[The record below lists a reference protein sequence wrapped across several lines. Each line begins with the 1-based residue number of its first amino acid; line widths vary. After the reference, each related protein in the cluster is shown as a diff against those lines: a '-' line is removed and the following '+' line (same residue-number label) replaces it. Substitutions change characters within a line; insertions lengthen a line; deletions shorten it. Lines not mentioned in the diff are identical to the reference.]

1 MQTVPPTTGTVP
13 SGKTP
18 SAASSDPVIVV
29 KDLSFRYPGTDR
41 DTLRNVD
48 LTIERGDFVAVV
60 GGNGSAKTTLC
71 KTFNGLVPHY
81 WNGDFAGSVHVD
93 GTDTWDSTVAE
104 LSSHVGYVYQDFQN
118 QLVRPTVRDEVA
130 FGPLNF
136 GHEDYRERTDEALEH
151 LGISHLRDSF
161 VWQLSGGQSHL
172 VALAAVLALR
182 PGVIV
187 VDEPVAELDPARAR
201 EIYLQLRALNEDHGV
216 TVITIE
222 HHAEF
227 IAEFAT
233 SVVLMADGAPV
244 WHLPVQEA
252 MNRHADLEIH
262 GIPAPAAVALT
273 AAVGADEVA
282 LDIDSAARML
292 RPHVRDPHLRD
303 LPGNPHAPH
312 LPGEGMSA
320 DDPAGPGA
328 SGLAEPAGTGVHGA
342 EDAAAD
348 DRPVIASLREVNHG
362 YRTVRGDLAPV
373 LTDLDLDLHAGDR
386 IALVGTNGA
395 GKTTLMK
402 LLTGLMVPR
411 SGTVIVDGI
420 NTRSRSAA
428 RLADH
433 VSYLYQHP
441 QRMFLKDTVRADVD
455 LFPTGRKIPGTEEL
469 VDHIIDRVGLSELA
483 DRDGRSLS
491 GGQQR
496 RATLAIGLAMRP
508 DLLLLDE
515 PTSSL
520 DVRSR
525 DDVISML
532 ASLSGTVGCAVVAT
546 HDMELVA
553 TWASRVIV
561 LDQGQVLADVT
572 PRELFSRPEVTGQAR
587 LVPPQAARIAR
598 ELALDPLPLTTAE
611 MLGRLQTAATPSPVA
626 RRAAR
631 PGQPAEDDAGPANPS
646 ALADRIPALTSGKDL

>member
-1 MQTVPPTTGTVP
+1 MQTVPPTTAPAPAPAGDRR
-13 SGKTP
+13 
-18 SAASSDPVIVV
+18 ADPVIRV

-81 WNGDFAGSVHVD
+81 WSGDFAGSVHVD
-93 GTDTWDSTVAE
+93 GVDTWESSVAE
-104 LSSHVGYVYQDFQN
+104 LSSRVGYVYQDFQN

-136 GHEDYRERTDEALEH
+136 GHADHRERTDEALEH
-151 LGISHLRDSF
+151 LGIAHLRDQF

-182 PGVIV
+182 PEVIV
-187 VDEPVAELDPARAR
+187 VDEPVAELDPSRAR
-201 EIYLQLRALNEDHGV
+201 EIYLRLRELNERDGI

-227 IAEFAT
+227 IAEFAR

-252 MNRHADLEIH
+252 MDRHEDLAAH
-262 GIPAPAAVALT
+262 GVPAPDAVALSAAAGARPVALDVPSAAAALRPVVRERRTGERPTGELLTEERPTGERPTGVDAPGGSDPAPVVVTTGQAAGAEHAPAAP
-273 AAVGADEVA
+273 D
-282 LDIDSAARML
+282 
-292 RPHVRDPHLRD
+292 
-303 LPGNPHAPH
+303 
-312 LPGEGMSA
+312 
-320 DDPAGPGA
+320 
-328 SGLAEPAGTGVHGA
+328 EPAEIVATLRGV
-342 EDAAAD
+342 
-348 DRPVIASLREVNHG
+348 RHG
-362 YRTVRGDLAPV
+362 YRSVAGGLSTVLD
-373 LTDLDLDLHAGDR
+373 DLDLDLRAGER

-402 LLTGLMVPR
+402 LLTGLIVPR
-411 SGTVIVDGI
+411 AGTVTVDGI
-420 NTRSRSAA
+420 DTRTRSAA
-428 RLADH
+428 TMADH

-441 QRMFLKDTVRADVD
+441 QQMFLKDTVREDIA
-455 LFPTGRKIPGTEEL
+455 LFPRGRKVPDAEAIVER
-469 VDHIIDRVGLSELA
+469 IIEDVGLSALA

-496 RATLAIGLAMRP
+496 RATLGIGLAMRP
-508 DLLLLDE
+508 SLLLLDE

-520 DVRSR
+520 DIRSR
-525 DDVISML
+525 DDVTAML
-532 ASLSGTVGCAVVAT
+532 AALAETVRCAVVAT

-553 TWASRVIV
+553 TWASRVLV
-561 LDQGQVLADVT
+561 LDQGKVLADVT
-572 PRELFSRPEVTGQAR
+572 PRELFSRPELTARTR
-587 LVPPQAARIAR
+587 LVPPQAARIAL
-598 ELALDPLPLTTAE
+598 ELGLDPLPLTAAE
-611 MLGRLQTAATPSPVA
+611 L
-626 RRAAR
+626 RAWLPKEVR
-631 PGQPAEDDAGPANPS
+631 
-646 ALADRIPALTSGKDL
+646 

>member
-1 MQTVPPTTGTVP
+1 MQTVPPTTAPAPAPAGDRR
-13 SGKTP
+13 
-18 SAASSDPVIVV
+18 ADPVICV

-93 GTDTWDSTVAE
+93 GVDTWDSSVAE
-104 LSSHVGYVYQDFQN
+104 LSSRVGYVYQDFQN

-136 GHEDYRERTDEALEH
+136 GHADYRERTDEALEH
-151 LGISHLRDSF
+151 LGIAHLRDQF

-182 PGVIV
+182 PEVIV

-201 EIYLQLRALNEDHGV
+201 EIYLRLRELNERDGI

-227 IAEFAT
+227 IAEFAR

-252 MNRHADLEIH
+252 MDRHADLAAH
-262 GIPAPAAVALT
+262 GVPAPDAVALS
-273 AAVGADEVA
+273 AAAGARPVA
-282 LDIDSAARML
+282 LDVPSAAAAL
-292 RPHVRDPHLRD
+292 RPVVRERPTGER
-303 LPGNPHAPH
+303 PTEERP
-312 LPGEGMSA
+312 PGERPTGA
-320 DDPAGPGA
+320 DAPEGADPAPVVVTTGQAAGVDPA
-328 SGLAEPAGTGVHGA
+328 PVEPAEPAEVVATLRGV
-342 EDAAAD
+342 
-348 DRPVIASLREVNHG
+348 RHG
-362 YRTVRGDLAPV
+362 YRSVTGGLSTVLD
-373 LTDLDLDLHAGDR
+373 DLDLDLRAGER

-402 LLTGLMVPR
+402 LLTGLIVPR
-411 SGTVIVDGI
+411 AGTVTVDGI
-420 NTRSRSAA
+420 DTRTRSAA
-428 RLADH
+428 TMADH

-441 QRMFLKDTVRADVD
+441 QQMFLKDTVREDIA
-455 LFPTGRKIPGTEEL
+455 LFPRGRKVPDAEAIVER
-469 VDHIIDRVGLSELA
+469 IIQEVGLSALA

-496 RATLAIGLAMRP
+496 RATLGIGLAMRP
-508 DLLLLDE
+508 SLLLLDE

-520 DVRSR
+520 DIRSR
-525 DDVISML
+525 DDVTAML
-532 ASLSGTVGCAVVAT
+532 AALAETVRCAVVAT

-553 TWASRVIV
+553 TWASR
-561 LDQGQVLADVT
+561 
-572 PRELFSRPEVTGQAR
+572 PELTARTR
-587 LVPPQAARIAR
+587 LVPPQAARIAL
-598 ELALDPLPLTTAE
+598 ELGLDPLPLTAAE
-611 MLGRLQTAATPSPVA
+611 L
-626 RRAAR
+626 RAWLPKEVR
-631 PGQPAEDDAGPANPS
+631 
-646 ALADRIPALTSGKDL
+646 

>member
-1 MQTVPPTTGTVP
+1 MQTVPLTTAP
-13 SGKTP
+13 SPAPAGDRR
-18 SAASSDPVIVV
+18 ADPVIRV

-48 LTIERGDFVAVV
+48 LTVERGDFVAVV

-93 GTDTWDSTVAE
+93 GVDTWDSSVAE
-104 LSSHVGYVYQDFQN
+104 LSSRVGYVYQDFQN

-136 GHEDYRERTDEALEH
+136 GYADYRERTDEALRH
-151 LGISHLRDSF
+151 LGIAHLRDQF

-182 PGVIV
+182 PEVIV

-201 EIYLQLRALNEDHGV
+201 EIYLRLRELNERDGI

-227 IAEFAT
+227 IAEFAR

-252 MNRHADLEIH
+252 MDRHADLAAH
-262 GIPAPAAVALT
+262 GVPAPDAVALSAAAGARPVALDVPSAAAALRPVVRERPTGERPTGELLTEERPTGERPTGVDAPGGSDPAPVVVTTGQAAGAEHAPAAPAAPVAS
-273 AAVGADEVA
+273 AEIVA
-282 LDIDSAARML
+282 TL
-292 RPHVRDPHLRD
+292 RGVR
-303 LPGNPHAPH
+303 
-312 LPGEGMSA
+312 
-320 DDPAGPGA
+320 
-328 SGLAEPAGTGVHGA
+328 
-342 EDAAAD
+342 
-348 DRPVIASLREVNHG
+348 HG
-362 YRTVRGDLAPV
+362 YRSVAGGLFTVLD
-373 LTDLDLDLHAGDR
+373 DLDLDLRAGER

-402 LLTGLMVPR
+402 LLTGLIVPR
-411 SGTVIVDGI
+411 AGTVTVDGI
-420 NTRSRSAA
+420 DTRTRSAA
-428 RLADH
+428 TMADH

-441 QRMFLKDTVRADVD
+441 QQMFLKDTVREDIA
-455 LFPTGRKIPGTEEL
+455 LFPRGRKVPDAEAIVER
-469 VDHIIDRVGLSELA
+469 IIQEVGLSALA

-496 RATLAIGLAMRP
+496 RATLGIGLAMRP
-508 DLLLLDE
+508 SLLLLDE

-520 DVRSR
+520 DIRSR
-525 DDVISML
+525 DDVTAML
-532 ASLSGTVGCAVVAT
+532 AALAETVRCAVVAT

-553 TWASRVIV
+553 TWASRVLV
-561 LDQGQVLADVT
+561 LDQGKVLADVT
-572 PRELFSRPEVTGQAR
+572 PRELFSRPELTARTR
-587 LVPPQAARIAR
+587 LVPPQAARIAL
-598 ELALDPLPLTTAE
+598 ELGLDPLPLTAAE
-611 MLGRLQTAATPSPVA
+611 L
-626 RRAAR
+626 RAWLPKEVR
-631 PGQPAEDDAGPANPS
+631 
-646 ALADRIPALTSGKDL
+646 

>member
-1 MQTVPPTTGTVP
+1 MQTVPPTTAPAAV
-13 SGKTP
+13 TP
-18 SAASSDPVIVV
+18 DAAQQAPPVIRV

-93 GTDTWDSTVAE
+93 GVDTWDSSVAE
-104 LSSHVGYVYQDFQN
+104 LSSRVGYVYQDFQN

-136 GHEDYRERTDEALEH
+136 GHADYRERTDEALEQ
-151 LGISHLRDSF
+151 LGIAHLRDHF

-182 PGVIV
+182 PEVIV

-201 EIYLQLRALNEDHGV
+201 EIYVRLRELNEREG
-216 TVITIE
+216 TTIITIE

-227 IAEFAT
+227 IAEFAR

-252 MNRHADLEIH
+252 MDRHADLAEH
-262 GIPAPAAVALT
+262 GVPAPDAVALS
-273 AAVGADEVA
+273 AAVGARPVA
-282 LDIDSAARML
+282 LDVASAAAAL
-292 RPHVRDPHLRD
+292 RPVVRDRPTGADGAGAASVARVTRGAGAPDGEVVATLR
-303 LPGNPHAPH
+303 
-312 LPGEGMSA
+312 
-320 DDPAGPGA
+320 
-328 SGLAEPAGTGVHGA
+328 GV
-342 EDAAAD
+342 
-348 DRPVIASLREVNHG
+348 RHG
-362 YRTVRGDLAPV
+362 YRSVAGGLSTVLD
-373 LTDLDLDLHAGDR
+373 DLDLDLRAGER

-402 LLTGLMVPR
+402 LLTGLIVPR
-411 SGTVIVDGI
+411 AGTVTVDGI
-420 NTRSRSAA
+420 DSRSRSAA
-428 RLADH
+428 RMADH

-441 QRMFLKDTVRADVD
+441 QQMFLKDTVREDVA
-455 LFPTGRKIPGTEEL
+455 LFPRGRKVPDAEAI
-469 VDHIIDRVGLSELA
+469 VDQIIDEVGLTALA
-483 DRDGRSLS
+483 ERDGRSLS

-496 RATLAIGLAMRP
+496 RATLGIGLAMRP
-508 DLLLLDE
+508 SLLLLDE

-520 DVRSR
+520 DIRSR
-525 DDVISML
+525 DDVTAML
-532 ASLSGTVGCAVVAT
+532 AALAETVRCAVVAT
-546 HDMELVA
+546 HDMDLVA

-561 LDQGQVLADVT
+561 LDQGKVLADVT
-572 PRELFSRPEVTGQAR
+572 PRELFSRPELTGRTR
-587 LVPPQAARIAR
+587 LIPPQAARIAL
-598 ELALDPLPLTTAE
+598 ELGLNPLPLTVDELRAW
-611 MLGRLQTAATPSPVA
+611 LPVA
-626 RRAAR
+626 SAH
-631 PGQPAEDDAGPANPS
+631 PGLSAVPTAPAPSSTPVGPTPQEV
-646 ALADRIPALTSGKDL
+646 R

>member
-1 MQTVPPTTGTVP
+1 MQTAPPTTAPEALAPVASAPVASAPVTTVSGAPAPVAPAPADGTPV
-13 SGKTP
+13 
-18 SAASSDPVIVV
+18 DPVIVV
-29 KDLSFRYPGTDR
+29 KDLSFRYPGADR

-93 GTDTWDSTVAE
+93 GVDTWDSSVAE
-104 LSSHVGYVYQDFQN
+104 LSSRVGYVYQDFQN

-136 GHEDYRERTDEALEH
+136 GHADYRERTDEALEH
-151 LGISHLRDSF
+151 LGIAHLRDQF

-182 PGVIV
+182 PEVIV

-201 EIYLQLRALNEDHGV
+201 EIYLRLRELNERDGI

-227 IAEFAT
+227 IAEFAR

-252 MNRHADLEIH
+252 MDRHADLAEH
-262 GIPAPAAVALT
+262 GVPAPDAVALSAAAGARPVALDVPSAARALRPLLLTRPRPT
-273 AAVGADEVA
+273 AQPQPPVAADEV
-282 LDIDSAARML
+282 
-292 RPHVRDPHLRD
+292 V
-303 LPGNPHAPH
+303 
-312 LPGEGMSA
+312 
-320 DDPAGPGA
+320 
-328 SGLAEPAGTGVHGA
+328 
-342 EDAAAD
+342 
-348 DRPVIASLREVNHG
+348 ASLRGVTHG
-362 YRTVRGDLAPV
+362 YRSVGGGLSTVLD
-373 LTDLDLDLHAGDR
+373 DLDLELHDGER
-386 IALVGTNGA
+386 VALVGTNGA

-402 LLTGLMVPR
+402 LLTGLIVPR
-411 SGTVIVDGI
+411 SGTVTVDGI
-420 NTRSRSAA
+420 DTRSRSAA

-441 QRMFLKDTVRADVD
+441 QQMFLKDTVREDIA
-455 LFPTGRKIPGTEEL
+455 LFPRGRKVPDAEAI
-469 VDHIIDRVGLSELA
+469 VDRIVRDVGLTALA

-496 RATLAIGLAMRP
+496 RATLGIGLAMRP
-508 DLLLLDE
+508 SLLLLDE

-520 DVRSR
+520 DIRAR
-525 DDVISML
+525 DDVTAML
-532 ASLSGTVGCAVVAT
+532 AALSETVRCAVVAT

-553 TWASRVIV
+553 TWASRVLV

-572 PRELFSRPEVTGQAR
+572 PRELFSRPEITSRTR
-587 LVPPQAARIAR
+587 LVPPQAARIAL
-598 ELALDPLPLTTAE
+598 ELGLDPLPLTAAE
-611 MLGRLQTAATPSPVA
+611 LRQRLP
-626 RRAAR
+626 
-631 PGQPAEDDAGPANPS
+631 DGPALS
-646 ALADRIPALTSGKDL
+646 AAPVGPTVKEVR

>member
-1 MQTVPPTTGTVP
+1 MQTVPPTTAPAPAPAGD
-13 SGKTP
+13 GR
-18 SAASSDPVIVV
+18 AEPVIRV

-81 WNGDFAGSVHVD
+81 WSGDFAGSVHVD
-93 GTDTWDSTVAE
+93 GVDTWESSVAE
-104 LSSHVGYVYQDFQN
+104 LSSRVGYVYQDFQN

-136 GHEDYRERTDEALEH
+136 GHADYRERTDEALEH
-151 LGISHLRDSF
+151 LGIAHLRDQF

-182 PGVIV
+182 PEVIV

-201 EIYLQLRALNEDHGV
+201 EIYLRLRELNERDGI

-227 IAEFAT
+227 IAEFAR

-252 MNRHADLEIH
+252 MDRHEDLAAH
-262 GIPAPAAVALT
+262 GVPAPDAVALSAAAGARPVALDVPSAAAALRPVVRERPTGERPTGELLTEERPTGERPTGVDAPGGSDPAPVVVTTGQAAGAEHAPAAP
-273 AAVGADEVA
+273 D
-282 LDIDSAARML
+282 
-292 RPHVRDPHLRD
+292 
-303 LPGNPHAPH
+303 
-312 LPGEGMSA
+312 
-320 DDPAGPGA
+320 
-328 SGLAEPAGTGVHGA
+328 EPAEIVATLRGV
-342 EDAAAD
+342 
-348 DRPVIASLREVNHG
+348 RHG
-362 YRTVRGDLAPV
+362 YRSVAGGLSTVLD
-373 LTDLDLDLHAGDR
+373 DLDLDLRAGER

-402 LLTGLMVPR
+402 LLTGLIVPR
-411 SGTVIVDGI
+411 AGTVTVDGI
-420 NTRSRSAA
+420 DTRTRSAA
-428 RLADH
+428 KMADH

-441 QRMFLKDTVRADVD
+441 QQMFLKDTVREDIA
-455 LFPTGRKIPGTEEL
+455 LFPRGRKVPDAEAIVERIIEE
-469 VDHIIDRVGLSELA
+469 VGLSALA

-496 RATLAIGLAMRP
+496 RATLGIGLAMRP
-508 DLLLLDE
+508 SLLLLDE

-520 DVRSR
+520 DIRSR
-525 DDVISML
+525 DDVTAML
-532 ASLSGTVGCAVVAT
+532 AALAETVRCAVVAT

-553 TWASRVIV
+553 TWASRVLV
-561 LDQGQVLADVT
+561 LDQGAVLADVT
-572 PRELFSRPEVTGQAR
+572 PRELFSRPELTARTR
-587 LVPPQAARIAR
+587 LVPPQAARIAL
-598 ELALDPLPLTTAE
+598 ELGLDPLPLTAAE
-611 MLGRLQTAATPSPVA
+611 LREWLPKEV
-626 RRAAR
+626 R
-631 PGQPAEDDAGPANPS
+631 
-646 ALADRIPALTSGKDL
+646 

>member
-1 MQTVPPTTGTVP
+1 MQTVPLTTAP
-13 SGKTP
+13 SPAPAGDRR
-18 SAASSDPVIVV
+18 ADPVIRV

-48 LTIERGDFVAVV
+48 LTVERGDFVAVV

-93 GTDTWDSTVAE
+93 GVDTWDSSVAE
-104 LSSHVGYVYQDFQN
+104 LSSRVGYVYQDFQN

-136 GHEDYRERTDEALEH
+136 GHADYRERTDEALEH
-151 LGISHLRDSF
+151 LGIAHLRDQF

-182 PGVIV
+182 PEVIV
-187 VDEPVAELDPARAR
+187 VDEPVAELDPSRAR
-201 EIYLQLRALNEDHGV
+201 EIYLRLRELNERDGI

-227 IAEFAT
+227 IAEFAR

-252 MNRHADLEIH
+252 MDRHEDLAAH
-262 GIPAPAAVALT
+262 GVPAPDAVALS
-273 AAVGADEVA
+273 AAAGARPVA
-282 LDIDSAARML
+282 LDVPSAAAAL
-292 RPHVRDPHLRD
+292 RPVVRERSTGERPTGAAEIVATLR
-303 LPGNPHAPH
+303 
-312 LPGEGMSA
+312 
-320 DDPAGPGA
+320 
-328 SGLAEPAGTGVHGA
+328 GV
-342 EDAAAD
+342 
-348 DRPVIASLREVNHG
+348 RHG
-362 YRTVRGDLAPV
+362 YRSVAGGLSTVLD
-373 LTDLDLDLHAGDR
+373 DLDLDLRAGER

-402 LLTGLMVPR
+402 LLTGLIVPR
-411 SGTVIVDGI
+411 AGTVTVDGI
-420 NTRSRSAA
+420 DTRTRSAA
-428 RLADH
+428 KMADH

-441 QRMFLKDTVRADVD
+441 QQMFLKDTVREDIA
-455 LFPTGRKIPGTEEL
+455 LFPRGRKVPDAEAIVER
-469 VDHIIDRVGLSELA
+469 IIQEVGLSALA

-496 RATLAIGLAMRP
+496 RATLGIGLAMRP
-508 DLLLLDE
+508 SLLLLDE

-520 DVRSR
+520 DIRSR
-525 DDVISML
+525 DDVTAML
-532 ASLSGTVGCAVVAT
+532 AALAETVRCAVVAT

-553 TWASRVIV
+553 TWASRVLV
-561 LDQGQVLADVT
+561 LDQGKVLADVT
-572 PRELFSRPEVTGQAR
+572 PRELFSRPELTARTR
-587 LVPPQAARIAR
+587 LVPPQAARIAL
-598 ELALDPLPLTTAE
+598 ELGLDPLPLTAAE
-611 MLGRLQTAATPSPVA
+611 L
-626 RRAAR
+626 RAWLPKEVR
-631 PGQPAEDDAGPANPS
+631 
-646 ALADRIPALTSGKDL
+646 

>member
-1 MQTVPPTTGTVP
+1 MQTVPPTTAPAPAPAGDRR
-13 SGKTP
+13 
-18 SAASSDPVIVV
+18 ADPVIRV

-48 LTIERGDFVAVV
+48 LTVERGDFVAVV

-81 WNGDFAGSVHVD
+81 WSGDFAGSVHVD
-93 GTDTWDSTVAE
+93 GVDTWDSSVAE
-104 LSSHVGYVYQDFQN
+104 LSSRVGYVYQDFQN

-136 GHEDYRERTDEALEH
+136 GHADYRERTDEALEH
-151 LGISHLRDSF
+151 LGIAHLRDQF

-182 PGVIV
+182 PEVIV

-201 EIYLQLRALNEDHGV
+201 EIYLRLRELNERDGI

-227 IAEFAT
+227 IAEFAR

-252 MNRHADLEIH
+252 MDRHEDLAAHGVPAPDAVALSAAAGARPVALDVPSAAAALRPVVRERPTGERPTGADAPEGADPAPVVDTADQTAGAEH
-262 GIPAPAAVALT
+262 APAAPAAPVAS
-273 AAVGADEVA
+273 AEIVA
-282 LDIDSAARML
+282 TL
-292 RPHVRDPHLRD
+292 RGVR
-303 LPGNPHAPH
+303 
-312 LPGEGMSA
+312 
-320 DDPAGPGA
+320 
-328 SGLAEPAGTGVHGA
+328 
-342 EDAAAD
+342 
-348 DRPVIASLREVNHG
+348 HG
-362 YRTVRGDLAPV
+362 YRSVAGGLSTVLDN
-373 LTDLDLDLHAGDR
+373 LDLDLRAGER

-402 LLTGLMVPR
+402 LLTGLIVPR
-411 SGTVIVDGI
+411 AGTVTVDGI
-420 NTRSRSAA
+420 DTRTRSAA
-428 RLADH
+428 TMADH

-441 QRMFLKDTVRADVD
+441 QQMFLKDTVREDIA
-455 LFPTGRKIPGTEEL
+455 LFPRGRKVPDAEAIVERIIEE
-469 VDHIIDRVGLSELA
+469 VGLSALA

-496 RATLAIGLAMRP
+496 RATLGIGLAMRP
-508 DLLLLDE
+508 SLLLLDE

-520 DVRSR
+520 DIRSR
-525 DDVISML
+525 DDVTAML
-532 ASLSGTVGCAVVAT
+532 AALAETVRCAVVAT

-553 TWASRVIV
+553 TWASRVLV
-561 LDQGQVLADVT
+561 LDQGKVLADVT
-572 PRELFSRPEVTGQAR
+572 PRELFSRPELTARTR
-587 LVPPQAARIAR
+587 LVPPQAARIAL
-598 ELALDPLPLTTAE
+598 ELGLDPLPLTAAE
-611 MLGRLQTAATPSPVA
+611 L
-626 RRAAR
+626 RAWLPKEVR
-631 PGQPAEDDAGPANPS
+631 
-646 ALADRIPALTSGKDL
+646 

>member
-1 MQTVPPTTGTVP
+1 MQTVPPTTAPAPAPAGD
-13 SGKTP
+13 GR
-18 SAASSDPVIVV
+18 AEPVIRV
-29 KDLSFRYPGTDR
+29 KDLSFCYPGTDR

-93 GTDTWDSTVAE
+93 GVDTWDSSVAE
-104 LSSHVGYVYQDFQN
+104 LSSRVGYVYQDFQN

-136 GHEDYRERTDEALEH
+136 GHADYRERTDEALEH
-151 LGISHLRDSF
+151 LGIAHLRDQF

-182 PGVIV
+182 PEVIV

-201 EIYLQLRALNEDHGV
+201 EIYLRLRELNERDGI

-227 IAEFAT
+227 IAEFAR

-252 MNRHADLEIH
+252 MDRHADLAAH
-262 GIPAPAAVALT
+262 GVPAPDAVALSSAVGARPVALDVPSAAAALRPVARERPAGKAVPGNAPAA
-273 AAVGADEVA
+273 G
-282 LDIDSAARML
+282 
-292 RPHVRDPHLRD
+292 
-303 LPGNPHAPH
+303 
-312 LPGEGMSA
+312 
-320 DDPAGPGA
+320 GPGR
-328 SGLAEPAGTGVHGA
+328 PPTRDGA
-342 EDAAAD
+342 ADAAAHAAA
-348 DRPVIASLREVNHG
+348 DRPADGSAAPAEVVATLRGVRHG
-362 YRTVRGDLAPV
+362 YRSVAGDLSTV
-373 LTDLDLDLHAGDR
+373 LDDLDLDLRAGER
-386 IALVGTNGA
+386 VALVGTNGA

-402 LLTGLMVPR
+402 LLTGLIVPR
-411 SGTVIVDGI
+411 AGTVTVDGI
-420 NTRSRSAA
+420 DTRTRSAA
-428 RLADH
+428 KMADH

-441 QRMFLKDTVRADVD
+441 QQMFLKDTVREDIA
-455 LFPTGRKIPGTEEL
+455 LFPRGRKVPDAEAIVER
-469 VDHIIDRVGLSELA
+469 IIEDVGLSALA

-496 RATLAIGLAMRP
+496 RATLGIGLAMRP
-508 DLLLLDE
+508 SLLLLDE

-520 DVRSR
+520 DIRSR
-525 DDVISML
+525 DDVTAML
-532 ASLSGTVGCAVVAT
+532 AALAETVRCAVVAT

-553 TWASRVIV
+553 TWASRVLV
-561 LDQGQVLADVT
+561 LDQGKVLADVT
-572 PRELFSRPEVTGQAR
+572 PRELFSRPELTARTR
-587 LVPPQAARIAR
+587 LVPPQAARIAL
-598 ELALDPLPLTTAE
+598 ELGLDPLPLTAAE
-611 MLGRLQTAATPSPVA
+611 LRQWLPEPAG
-626 RRAAR
+626 AAR
-631 PGQPAEDDAGPANPS
+631 ESGPPAAPAPPSAPAEPDPS
-646 ALADRIPALTSGKDL
+646 AVPVGPTAKEVR

>member
-1 MQTVPPTTGTVP
+1 MQTVPPTTAP
-13 SGKTP
+13 SPAPAGDRR
-18 SAASSDPVIVV
+18 ADPVIRV

-48 LTIERGDFVAVV
+48 LTVERGDFVAVV

-93 GTDTWDSTVAE
+93 GVDTWDSSVAE
-104 LSSHVGYVYQDFQN
+104 LSSRVGYVYQDFQN

-136 GHEDYRERTDEALEH
+136 GHADYRERTDEALEH
-151 LGISHLRDSF
+151 LGIAHLRDQF

-182 PGVIV
+182 PEVIV

-201 EIYLQLRALNEDHGV
+201 EIYLRLRELNERDGI

-227 IAEFAT
+227 IAEFAR

-252 MNRHADLEIH
+252 MDRHEDLAAHGVPAPDAVALSAAAGARPVALDVPSAAAALRPVVRERPTGERPTGADAP
-262 GIPAPAAVALT
+262 GGADPAPVVVTTGQAAGVDPAPAAPV
-273 AAVGADEVA
+273 E
-282 LDIDSAARML
+282 
-292 RPHVRDPHLRD
+292 P
-303 LPGNPHAPH
+303 
-312 LPGEGMSA
+312 
-320 DDPAGPGA
+320 
-328 SGLAEPAGTGVHGA
+328 AEPAEVVATLRGV
-342 EDAAAD
+342 
-348 DRPVIASLREVNHG
+348 RHG
-362 YRTVRGDLAPV
+362 YRSVAGGLSTVLD
-373 LTDLDLDLHAGDR
+373 DLDLDLRAGER

-402 LLTGLMVPR
+402 LLTGLIVPR
-411 SGTVIVDGI
+411 AGTVTVDGI
-420 NTRSRSAA
+420 NTRTRSAA
-428 RLADH
+428 TMADH

-441 QRMFLKDTVRADVD
+441 QQMFLKDTVREDIS
-455 LFPTGRKIPGTEEL
+455 LFPRGRKVPDAEAIVER
-469 VDHIIDRVGLSELA
+469 IIQEVGLSALA

-496 RATLAIGLAMRP
+496 RATLGIGLAMRP
-508 DLLLLDE
+508 SLLLLDE

-520 DVRSR
+520 DIRSR
-525 DDVISML
+525 DDVTAML
-532 ASLSGTVGCAVVAT
+532 AALAETVRCAVVAT

-553 TWASRVIV
+553 TWASRVLV
-561 LDQGQVLADVT
+561 LDQGKVLADVT
-572 PRELFSRPEVTGQAR
+572 PRELFSRPELTARTR
-587 LVPPQAARIAR
+587 LVPPQAARIAL
-598 ELALDPLPLTTAE
+598 ELGLDPLPLTAAE
-611 MLGRLQTAATPSPVA
+611 L
-626 RRAAR
+626 RAWLPKEVR
-631 PGQPAEDDAGPANPS
+631 
-646 ALADRIPALTSGKDL
+646 

>member
-1 MQTVPPTTGTVP
+1 MQTVPPTTAPAPAPAGD
-13 SGKTP
+13 GR
-18 SAASSDPVIVV
+18 AEPVIRV

-93 GTDTWDSTVAE
+93 GVDTWDSSVAE
-104 LSSHVGYVYQDFQN
+104 LSSRVGYVYQDFQN

-136 GHEDYRERTDEALEH
+136 GHADHRERTDEALEH
-151 LGISHLRDSF
+151 LGIAHLRDQF

-182 PGVIV
+182 PEVIV
-187 VDEPVAELDPARAR
+187 VDEPVAELDPSRAR
-201 EIYLQLRALNEDHGV
+201 EIYLRLRELNERDGI

-227 IAEFAT
+227 IAEFAR

-252 MNRHADLEIH
+252 MDRHEDLAAHGVPAPDAVALSAAAGARPVALDVPSAAAALRPVVRERPTGERPTGADAPEGADPAPVVDTADQTAGAEH
-262 GIPAPAAVALT
+262 APAAPAAPVAS
-273 AAVGADEVA
+273 AEIVA
-282 LDIDSAARML
+282 TL
-292 RPHVRDPHLRD
+292 RGVR
-303 LPGNPHAPH
+303 
-312 LPGEGMSA
+312 
-320 DDPAGPGA
+320 
-328 SGLAEPAGTGVHGA
+328 
-342 EDAAAD
+342 
-348 DRPVIASLREVNHG
+348 HG
-362 YRTVRGDLAPV
+362 YRSVAGGLSTVLD
-373 LTDLDLDLHAGDR
+373 DLDLDLRAGER

-402 LLTGLMVPR
+402 LLTGLIVPR
-411 SGTVIVDGI
+411 AGTVTVDGI
-420 NTRSRSAA
+420 DTRTRSAA
-428 RLADH
+428 TMADH

-441 QRMFLKDTVRADVD
+441 QQMFLKDTVREDIA
-455 LFPTGRKIPGTEEL
+455 LFPRGRKVPDAEAIVERIIEE
-469 VDHIIDRVGLSELA
+469 VGLSALA

-496 RATLAIGLAMRP
+496 RATLGIGLAMRP
-508 DLLLLDE
+508 SLLLLDE

-520 DVRSR
+520 DIRSR
-525 DDVISML
+525 DDVTAML
-532 ASLSGTVGCAVVAT
+532 AALAETVRCAVVAT

-553 TWASRVIV
+553 TWASRVLV
-561 LDQGQVLADVT
+561 LDQGAVLADVT
-572 PRELFSRPEVTGQAR
+572 PRELFSRPELTARTR
-587 LVPPQAARIAR
+587 LVPPQAARIAL
-598 ELALDPLPLTTAE
+598 ELGLDPLAL
-611 MLGRLQTAATPSPVA
+611 TAAELREWLPKEV
-626 RRAAR
+626 R
-631 PGQPAEDDAGPANPS
+631 
-646 ALADRIPALTSGKDL
+646 

>member
-1 MQTVPPTTGTVP
+1 MQTVPLTTAP
-13 SGKTP
+13 SPAPAGDRR
-18 SAASSDPVIVV
+18 ADPVIRV

-93 GTDTWDSTVAE
+93 GVDTWDSSVAE
-104 LSSHVGYVYQDFQN
+104 LSSRVGYVYQDFQN

-136 GHEDYRERTDEALEH
+136 GHADHRERTDEALEH
-151 LGISHLRDSF
+151 LGIAHLRDQF

-182 PGVIV
+182 PEVIV

-201 EIYLQLRALNEDHGV
+201 EIYLRLRELNERDGI

-227 IAEFAT
+227 IAEFAR

-252 MNRHADLEIH
+252 MDRHADLAAH
-262 GIPAPAAVALT
+262 GVPAPDAVALSAAAGARPVALDVPSAAAALRPVVRERPTGERPTEERPPGERPTGADAPGGADPAPVVVTTGQAAGAEHAPAAPAAPVAS
-273 AAVGADEVA
+273 AEIVA
-282 LDIDSAARML
+282 TL
-292 RPHVRDPHLRD
+292 RGVR
-303 LPGNPHAPH
+303 
-312 LPGEGMSA
+312 
-320 DDPAGPGA
+320 
-328 SGLAEPAGTGVHGA
+328 
-342 EDAAAD
+342 
-348 DRPVIASLREVNHG
+348 HG
-362 YRTVRGDLAPV
+362 YRSVAGGLSTVLD
-373 LTDLDLDLHAGDR
+373 DLDLDLRAGER

-402 LLTGLMVPR
+402 LLTGLIVPR
-411 SGTVIVDGI
+411 AGTVTVDGI
-420 NTRSRSAA
+420 DTRTRSAA
-428 RLADH
+428 TMADH

-441 QRMFLKDTVRADVD
+441 QQMFLKDTVREDIA
-455 LFPTGRKIPGTEEL
+455 LFPRGRKVPDAEAIVER
-469 VDHIIDRVGLSELA
+469 IIQEVGLSALA

-496 RATLAIGLAMRP
+496 RATLGIGLAMRP
-508 DLLLLDE
+508 SLLLLDE

-520 DVRSR
+520 DIRSR
-525 DDVISML
+525 DDVTAML
-532 ASLSGTVGCAVVAT
+532 AALAETVRCAVVAT

-553 TWASRVIV
+553 TWASRVLV
-561 LDQGQVLADVT
+561 LDQGAVLADVT
-572 PRELFSRPEVTGQAR
+572 PRELFSRPELTARTR
-587 LVPPQAARIAR
+587 LVPPQAARIAL
-598 ELALDPLPLTTAE
+598 ELGLDPLPLTAAE
-611 MLGRLQTAATPSPVA
+611 LREWLPKEV
-626 RRAAR
+626 R
-631 PGQPAEDDAGPANPS
+631 
-646 ALADRIPALTSGKDL
+646 

>member
-1 MQTVPPTTGTVP
+1 MQTVPPTSSPFPSSSPSTG
-13 SGKTP
+13 SG
-18 SAASSDPVIVV
+18 DPVIVV

-81 WNGDFAGSVHVD
+81 WNGDFAGSVHVG
-93 GTDTWDSTVAE
+93 GTDTWESSVAE
-104 LSSHVGYVYQDFQN
+104 LSSRVGYVYQDFQN

-136 GHEDYRERTDEALEH
+136 GHADYRERTEEALAQ

-182 PGVIV
+182 PEVVV

-201 EIYLQLRALNEDHGV
+201 EIYLRLQQLNREHGI
-216 TVITIE
+216 TVVTIE

-227 IAEFAT
+227 IAEFAR

-252 MNRHADLEIH
+252 MDRHRELEDN
-262 GIPAPAAVALT
+262 GIPAPDAVSLT
-273 AAVGADEVA
+273 AAVGADRVA
-282 LDIDSAARML
+282 LDVDSAVPML
-292 RPHVRDPHLRD
+292 RPHLRE
-303 LPGNPHAPH
+303 AP
-312 LPGEGMSA
+312 P
-320 DDPAGPGA
+320 
-328 SGLAEPAGTGVHGA
+328 AEPA
-342 EDAAAD
+342 AD
-348 DRPVIASLREVNHG
+348 DTVGPEGRGEVVASLRGVNHG

-373 LTDLDLDLHAGDR
+373 LIDLDLDLHAGER

-411 SGTVIVDGI
+411 SGTVTVTGI
-420 NTRSRSAA
+420 DTRSRSAA

-441 QRMFLKDTVRADVD
+441 QRMFLKDTVRADIA
-455 LFPTGRKIPGTEEL
+455 LFPAGRQVPGAQEL
-469 VDHIIDRVGLSELA
+469 VEEVLGRVGLEELA
-483 DRDGRSLS
+483 ERDGRSLS

-496 RATLAIGLAMRP
+496 RATIGIGLAMRP
-508 DLLLLDE
+508 SLLLLDE

-525 DDVISML
+525 DDVIGML
-532 ASLSGTVGCAVVAT
+532 DSLADTVRCAVVAS

-561 LDQGQVLADVT
+561 LDQGRVLADVT
-572 PRELFSRPEVTGQAR
+572 PRELFARPEITRQAR
-587 LVPPQAARIAR
+587 LVPPQAARIAHS
-598 ELALDPLPLTTAE
+598 LGIDPLPLTAAE
-611 MLGRLQTAATPSPVA
+611 L
-626 RRAAR
+626 RAHLCT
-631 PGQPAEDDAGPANPS
+631 QDS
-646 ALADRIPALTSGKDL
+646 ALMIGGRC

>member
-1 MQTVPPTTGTVP
+1 MQTVPPTTANAPETAP
-13 SGKTP
+13 TDAAP
-18 SAASSDPVIVV
+18 ASAASRRATAQPVIRV

-93 GTDTWDSTVAE
+93 GVDTWDSSVAE
-104 LSSHVGYVYQDFQN
+104 LSSRVGYVYQDFQN

-136 GHEDYRERTDEALEH
+136 GHADYRERTDEALEQ
-151 LGISHLRDSF
+151 LGIAHLRDHF

-182 PGVIV
+182 PEVIV

-201 EIYLQLRALNEDHGV
+201 EIYLRLRELNEREG
-216 TVITIE
+216 TTIITIE

-227 IAEFAT
+227 IAEFAR

-252 MNRHADLEIH
+252 MDRHADLAEH
-262 GIPAPAAVALT
+262 GVPAPDAVALS
-273 AAVGADEVA
+273 AAVGARPVA
-282 LDIDSAARML
+282 LDVASAAAAL
-292 RPHVRDPHLRD
+292 RPLVRERPTGVDGD
-303 LPGNPHAPH
+303 GAGDGVGAADGVGAGGGSGS
-312 LPGEGMSA
+312 GEGS
-320 DDPAGPGA
+320 
-328 SGLAEPAGTGVHGA
+328 E
-342 EDAAAD
+342 AAAGSGAAD
-348 DRPVIASLREVNHG
+348 GEVVATLRGVRHG
-362 YRTVRGDLAPV
+362 YRSVAGGLSTVLD
-373 LTDLDLDLHAGDR
+373 DLDLDLRAGER

-402 LLTGLMVPR
+402 LLTGLIVPR
-411 SGTVIVDGI
+411 AGTVTVDGI
-420 NTRSRSAA
+420 DTRSRSAA

-441 QRMFLKDTVRADVD
+441 QQMFLKDTVREDVA
-455 LFPTGRKIPGTEEL
+455 LFPRGRKVPDAEAIVDRIIEE
-469 VDHIIDRVGLSELA
+469 VGLSALA

-496 RATLAIGLAMRP
+496 RATLGIGLAMRP
-508 DLLLLDE
+508 SLLLLDE

-520 DVRSR
+520 DIRSR
-525 DDVISML
+525 DDVTGML
-532 ASLSGTVGCAVVAT
+532 AALAETVRCAVVAT
-546 HDMELVA
+546 HDMDLVA

-561 LDQGQVLADVT
+561 LDQGRVLADVT
-572 PRELFSRPEVTGQAR
+572 PRELFSRPELTGRTR
-587 LVPPQAARIAR
+587 LIPPQVARIAL
-598 ELALDPLPLTTAE
+598 ELDLDPLPLTAAE
-611 MLGRLQTAATPSPVA
+611 LRAWLPETVGAAPAPS
-626 RRAAR
+626 
-631 PGQPAEDDAGPANPS
+631 AGPAEPAPS
-646 ALADRIPALTSGKDL
+646 AGPVGPVPQEVR

>member
-1 MQTVPPTTGTVP
+1 MQTVPPTTAPAPAPAGDRR
-13 SGKTP
+13 
-18 SAASSDPVIVV
+18 ADPVIRV

-48 LTIERGDFVAVV
+48 LTVERGDFVAVV

-81 WNGDFAGSVHVD
+81 WSGDFAGSVHVD
-93 GTDTWDSTVAE
+93 GVDTWDSSVAE
-104 LSSHVGYVYQDFQN
+104 LSSRVGYVYQDFQN

-136 GHEDYRERTDEALEH
+136 GHADYRERTDEALEH
-151 LGISHLRDSF
+151 LGIAHLRDQF

-182 PGVIV
+182 PEVIV

-201 EIYLQLRALNEDHGV
+201 EIYLRLRELNERDGI

-227 IAEFAT
+227 IAEFAR

-252 MNRHADLEIH
+252 MDRHADLAAH
-262 GIPAPAAVALT
+262 GVPAPDAVALSAAAGARPVALDVPSAAAALRPVVRERPTGERPTGADAPEGADPAPVVDTADQTAGAEHAPAAPAAPVAS
-273 AAVGADEVA
+273 AEIVA
-282 LDIDSAARML
+282 TL
-292 RPHVRDPHLRD
+292 RGVR
-303 LPGNPHAPH
+303 
-312 LPGEGMSA
+312 
-320 DDPAGPGA
+320 
-328 SGLAEPAGTGVHGA
+328 
-342 EDAAAD
+342 
-348 DRPVIASLREVNHG
+348 HG
-362 YRTVRGDLAPV
+362 YRSVAGGLSTVLD
-373 LTDLDLDLHAGDR
+373 DLDLDLRAGER

-402 LLTGLMVPR
+402 LLTGLIVPR
-411 SGTVIVDGI
+411 AGTVTVDGI
-420 NTRSRSAA
+420 DTRTRSAA
-428 RLADH
+428 KMADH

-441 QRMFLKDTVRADVD
+441 QQMFLKDTVREDIA
-455 LFPTGRKIPGTEEL
+455 LFPRGRKVPDAEAIVER
-469 VDHIIDRVGLSELA
+469 IIEDVGLSALA

-496 RATLAIGLAMRP
+496 RATLGIGLAMRP
-508 DLLLLDE
+508 SLLLLDE

-520 DVRSR
+520 DIRSR
-525 DDVISML
+525 DDVTAML
-532 ASLSGTVGCAVVAT
+532 AALAETVRCAVVAT

-553 TWASRVIV
+553 TWASRVLV
-561 LDQGQVLADVT
+561 LDQGKVLADVT
-572 PRELFSRPEVTGQAR
+572 PRELFSRPELTARTR
-587 LVPPQAARIAR
+587 LVPPQAARIAL
-598 ELALDPLPLTTAE
+598 ELGLDPLPLTAAE
-611 MLGRLQTAATPSPVA
+611 LREWLPKEV
-626 RRAAR
+626 R
-631 PGQPAEDDAGPANPS
+631 
-646 ALADRIPALTSGKDL
+646 

>member
-1 MQTVPPTTGTVP
+1 MQTVPPTTAPAPAPAGDRR
-13 SGKTP
+13 
-18 SAASSDPVIVV
+18 ADPVIRV

-48 LTIERGDFVAVV
+48 LTVERGDFVAVV

-93 GTDTWDSTVAE
+93 GVDTWDSSVAE
-104 LSSHVGYVYQDFQN
+104 LSSRVGYVYQDFQN

-136 GHEDYRERTDEALEH
+136 GHADYRERTDEALRH
-151 LGISHLRDSF
+151 LGIAHLRDQF

-182 PGVIV
+182 PEVIV

-201 EIYLQLRALNEDHGV
+201 EIYLRLRELNERDGI

-227 IAEFAT
+227 IAEFAR

-252 MNRHADLEIH
+252 MDRHADLAAH
-262 GIPAPAAVALT
+262 GVPAPDAVALSAAAGARPVALDVPSAAAALRPVVRERPTGERPTGADAPEGADPAPVVDTADQTAGAEHAPAAPAAPVAS
-273 AAVGADEVA
+273 AEIVA
-282 LDIDSAARML
+282 TL
-292 RPHVRDPHLRD
+292 RGVR
-303 LPGNPHAPH
+303 
-312 LPGEGMSA
+312 
-320 DDPAGPGA
+320 
-328 SGLAEPAGTGVHGA
+328 
-342 EDAAAD
+342 
-348 DRPVIASLREVNHG
+348 HG
-362 YRTVRGDLAPV
+362 YRSVAGGLSTVLD
-373 LTDLDLDLHAGDR
+373 DLDLDLRAGER

-402 LLTGLMVPR
+402 LLTGLIVPR
-411 SGTVIVDGI
+411 AGTVTVDGI
-420 NTRSRSAA
+420 NTRTRSAA
-428 RLADH
+428 TMADH

-441 QRMFLKDTVRADVD
+441 QQMFLKDTVREDIA
-455 LFPTGRKIPGTEEL
+455 LFPRGRKVPDAEAIVERIIEE
-469 VDHIIDRVGLSELA
+469 VGLSALA

-496 RATLAIGLAMRP
+496 RATLGIGLAMRP
-508 DLLLLDE
+508 SLLLLDE

-520 DVRSR
+520 DIRSR
-525 DDVISML
+525 DDVTAML
-532 ASLSGTVGCAVVAT
+532 AALAETVRCAVVAT

-553 TWASRVIV
+553 TWASRVLV
-561 LDQGQVLADVT
+561 LDQGKVLADVT
-572 PRELFSRPEVTGQAR
+572 PRELFSRPELTARTR
-587 LVPPQAARIAR
+587 LVPPQAARIAL
-598 ELALDPLPLTTAE
+598 ELGLDPLPLTAAE
-611 MLGRLQTAATPSPVA
+611 L
-626 RRAAR
+626 RAWLPKEVR
-631 PGQPAEDDAGPANPS
+631 
-646 ALADRIPALTSGKDL
+646 

>member
-1 MQTVPPTTGTVP
+1 MQTATPTTRPASTTTPTTASSAAPAGA
-13 SGKTP
+13 P
-18 SAASSDPVIVV
+18 SAAAPAIVV

-81 WNGDFAGSVHVD
+81 WNGDFAGSVHV
-93 GTDTWDSTVAE
+93 GGVDTWDSSVAE
-104 LSSHVGYVYQDFQN
+104 LSSRVGYVYQDFQN

-136 GHEDYRERTDEALEH
+136 GHADHRERTEEALAQ
-151 LGISHLRDSF
+151 LGIAHLRDHF

-182 PGVIV
+182 PEVIV

-201 EIYLQLRALNEDHGV
+201 EIYLRLRELNQRHGI

-227 IAEFAT
+227 IAEFAS

-252 MNRHADLEIH
+252 MDRHADLAEH
-262 GIPAPAAVALT
+262 GVPAPDAVALS
-273 AAVGADEVA
+273 AAAGARPVA
-282 LDIDSAARML
+282 LDVPSAARAL
-292 RPHVRDPHLRD
+292 RPLLLTRPRPTAQPQPPV
-303 LPGNPHAPH
+303 
-312 LPGEGMSA
+312 
-320 DDPAGPGA
+320 
-328 SGLAEPAGTGVHGA
+328 
-342 EDAAAD
+342 AAD
-348 DRPVIASLREVNHG
+348 EMVASLRGVTHG
-362 YRTVRGDLAPV
+362 YRSVGGGLSTVLD
-373 LTDLDLDLHAGDR
+373 DLDLELHDGER
-386 IALVGTNGA
+386 VALVGTNGA

-402 LLTGLMVPR
+402 LLTGLIVPR
-411 SGTVIVDGI
+411 SGTVTVDGI
-420 NTRSRSAA
+420 DTRSRSAA

-441 QRMFLKDTVRADVD
+441 QQMFLKDTVREDIA
-455 LFPTGRKIPGTEEL
+455 LFPRGRRRPDTEEI
-469 VDHIIDRVGLSELA
+469 VDRIIDEVGLAALA

-496 RATLAIGLAMRP
+496 RATLGIGLAMRP
-508 DLLLLDE
+508 SLLLLDE

-520 DVRSR
+520 DIRSR
-525 DDVISML
+525 DDVTAML
-532 ASLSGTVGCAVVAT
+532 AALSDTVRCAVVAT

-553 TWASRVIV
+553 TWASRVLV
-561 LDQGQVLADVT
+561 LDQGAVLADVS
-572 PRELFSRPEVTGQAR
+572 PRELFSHQGVTAQAR
-587 LVPPQAARIAR
+587 LVPPQAARIAL
-598 ELALDPLPLTTAE
+598 ELGLDPLPLTAAE
-611 MLGRLQTAATPSPVA
+611 L
-626 RRAAR
+626 RAWL
-631 PGQPAEDDAGPANPS
+631 PGPARAS
-646 ALADRIPALTSGKDL
+646 ATCTDLAVSDTALSGPAVSDTAFSGPAFSDPAFSGPAVSDSAHPEVR

>member
-1 MQTVPPTTGTVP
+1 MQTVPPTTAPAPAPAGDRR
-13 SGKTP
+13 
-18 SAASSDPVIVV
+18 ADPVIRV

-48 LTIERGDFVAVV
+48 LTVERGDFVAVV

-93 GTDTWDSTVAE
+93 GVDTWDSSVAE
-104 LSSHVGYVYQDFQN
+104 LSSRVGYVYQDFQN

-136 GHEDYRERTDEALEH
+136 GHADYRERTDEALRH
-151 LGISHLRDSF
+151 LGIAHLRDQF

-182 PGVIV
+182 PEVIV

-201 EIYLQLRALNEDHGV
+201 EIYLRLRELNERDGI

-227 IAEFAT
+227 IAEFAR

-252 MNRHADLEIH
+252 MDRHEDLAAHGVPAPDAVALSAAAGARPVALDVPSAAAALRPVVRERPTGERPTGADAPEGADPAPVVDTADQTAGAEH
-262 GIPAPAAVALT
+262 APAAPAAPVAS
-273 AAVGADEVA
+273 AEIVA
-282 LDIDSAARML
+282 TL
-292 RPHVRDPHLRD
+292 RGVR
-303 LPGNPHAPH
+303 
-312 LPGEGMSA
+312 
-320 DDPAGPGA
+320 
-328 SGLAEPAGTGVHGA
+328 
-342 EDAAAD
+342 
-348 DRPVIASLREVNHG
+348 HG
-362 YRTVRGDLAPV
+362 YRSVAGGLSTVLDN
-373 LTDLDLDLHAGDR
+373 LDLDLRAGER

-402 LLTGLMVPR
+402 LLTGLIVPR
-411 SGTVIVDGI
+411 AGTVTVDGI
-420 NTRSRSAA
+420 DTRTRSAA
-428 RLADH
+428 KMADH

-441 QRMFLKDTVRADVD
+441 QQMFLKDTVREDIA
-455 LFPTGRKIPGTEEL
+455 LFPRGRKVPDAEAIVERIIEE
-469 VDHIIDRVGLSELA
+469 VGLSALA

-496 RATLAIGLAMRP
+496 RATLGIGLAMRP
-508 DLLLLDE
+508 SLLLLDE

-520 DVRSR
+520 DIRSR
-525 DDVISML
+525 DDVTAML
-532 ASLSGTVGCAVVAT
+532 AALAETVRCAVVAT

-553 TWASRVIV
+553 TWASRVLV
-561 LDQGQVLADVT
+561 LDQGKVLADVT
-572 PRELFSRPEVTGQAR
+572 PRELFSRPELTARTR
-587 LVPPQAARIAR
+587 LVPPQAARIAL
-598 ELALDPLPLTTAE
+598 ELGLDPLPLTAAE
-611 MLGRLQTAATPSPVA
+611 L
-626 RRAAR
+626 RAWLPKEVR
-631 PGQPAEDDAGPANPS
+631 
-646 ALADRIPALTSGKDL
+646 